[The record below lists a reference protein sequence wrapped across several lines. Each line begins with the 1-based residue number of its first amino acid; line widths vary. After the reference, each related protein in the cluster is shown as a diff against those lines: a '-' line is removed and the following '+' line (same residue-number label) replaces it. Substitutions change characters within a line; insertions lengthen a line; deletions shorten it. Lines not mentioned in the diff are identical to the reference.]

1 MSFILTYNSLVTKVI
16 QDLERND
23 STVINSMDSWIKF
36 AHERIARDSDT
47 LLFEVYITQNFTPN
61 LPVIQKPARL
71 QNTLTFNYG
80 TGTGNN
86 NRNDILLRS
95 YEWCRAYWPDDTQTG
110 APLYYA
116 DYGYYN
122 WLICPTPDQNY
133 PFEIGYLETP
143 QVIDV
148 NYQTNYLTEFMP
160 EILIRAV
167 LLEAMLTLK
176 NDERTV
182 AIEDQYVKLISSWNN
197 KDALIKT
204 DRYTTRKAD

>member
-1 MSFILTYNSLVTKVI
+1 MSFILTYSSLVTKII

-23 STVINSMDSWIKF
+23 QIVTDSMDSWIKF
-36 AHERIARDSDT
+36 AHERIARDSNT
-47 LLFEVYITQNFTPN
+47 LLFEVYVTQNFTPG

-80 TGTGNN
+80 TGVGNN
-86 NRNDILLRS
+86 TRNNILLRS
-95 YEWCRAYWPDDTQTG
+95 YEWCRSYYPDDTQTG
-110 APLYYA
+110 PPKYYS

-122 WLICPTPDQNY
+122 WLISPSPDQDY

-143 QVIDV
+143 QVIDI
-148 NYQTNYLTEFMP
+148 NYQSNYLTEFMP
-160 EILIRAV
+160 EILLRAV

-176 NDERTV
+176 NDERTALV
-182 AIEDQYVKLISSWNN
+182 EDSYVKLISSWNN
-197 KDALIKT
+197 KDNLIKT